1 MMLSK
6 KNSETL
12 ENFSEKL
19 EVEGRSLWQD
29 ARRRFMHNRAAV
41 ASLIVLFLIALF
53 VTVAPMLSQFTYFD
67 TDWGM
72 MSSAPDMASGHY
84 FGTDSSGRDLLVR
97 VAIGGRISLMVG
109 IAAAL
114 VAVIVGT
121 LYGSLSGYLGGK
133 IDSVMMRL
141 LEILNS
147 FPFMFFV
154 ILLVTFFGQNILLI
168 FVAIGMVSWLD
179 MARIVRGQT
188 LSLKRK
194 EFIEAAQVG
203 GVSTASIVIRHIV
216 PNVLGVVVVY
226 ASLLVPSMI
235 LFESFLSFLGL
246 GTQEPLSSWGALL
259 SDGANSMEV
268 SPWLLLFPA
277 GFLVVTLFCFNFI
290 GDGLRDAPR
299 PERSLRSTAMSL
311 SETATQAPQ
320 PANVLLEVNDLRVT
334 FATPDGDVTAVN
346 DLNFTLRAG
355 ETLGIVGE
363 SGSGKSQT
371 AFALMGLLATN
382 GRIGGSATFNGRE
395 ILNLPERE
403 LNTLRAEQISMI
415 FQDPMTSLNPYM
427 RVGEQLMEVLMLH
440 KGMSKAEAFEE
451 SVRMLDAVKMPEARK
466 RMKMYPHEFSGGM
479 RQRVMIAMALL
490 CRPKLL
496 IADEPTTAL
505 DVTVQAQIMTLL
517 NELKREFNTAII
529 MITHDLGVV
538 AGICDKVLVM
548 YAGRT
553 MEYGKARDVF
563 YQPVHPYSI
572 GLLNAVPRLDSEG
585 AEMLTIPGNP
595 PNLLRLPKGC
605 PFQPRCPHAME
616 ICNNAP
622 PLEAFSPGR
631 LRACFKPVEELL

>member
-41 ASLIVLFLIALF
+41 ASLIVLVLIALF
-53 VTVAPMLSQFTYFD
+53 VILAPMLSQFAYDD
-67 TDWGM
+67 TDWAM
-72 MSSAPDMASGHY
+72 MSSAPDMESGHY

-97 VAIGGRISLMVG
+97 VAM
-109 IAAAL
+109 
-114 VAVIVGT
+114 
-121 LYGSLSGYLGGK
+121 GGK
-133 IDSVMMRL
+133 VDSVMMRL

-203 GVSTASIVIRHIV
+203 GVSTSGIVIRHIV

-290 GDGLRDAPR
+290 GDGLRDA
-299 PERSLRSTAMSL
+299 L
-311 SETATQAPQ
+311 
-320 PANVLLEVNDLRVT
+320 
-334 FATPDGDVTAVN
+334 
-346 DLNFTLRAG
+346 
-355 ETLGIVGE
+355 
-363 SGSGKSQT
+363 
-371 AFALMGLLATN
+371 
-382 GRIGGSATFNGRE
+382 
-395 ILNLPERE
+395 
-403 LNTLRAEQISMI
+403 
-415 FQDPMTSLNPYM
+415 DPKD
-427 RVGEQLMEVLMLH
+427 R
-440 KGMSKAEAFEE
+440 
-451 SVRMLDAVKMPEARK
+451 
-466 RMKMYPHEFSGGM
+466 
-479 RQRVMIAMALL
+479 
-490 CRPKLL
+490 
-496 IADEPTTAL
+496 
-505 DVTVQAQIMTLL
+505 
-517 NELKREFNTAII
+517 
-529 MITHDLGVV
+529 
-538 AGICDKVLVM
+538 
-548 YAGRT
+548 
-553 MEYGKARDVF
+553 
-563 YQPVHPYSI
+563 
-572 GLLNAVPRLDSEG
+572 
-585 AEMLTIPGNP
+585 
-595 PNLLRLPKGC
+595 
-605 PFQPRCPHAME
+605 
-616 ICNNAP
+616 
-622 PLEAFSPGR
+622 
-631 LRACFKPVEELL
+631 